1 MKLVFIGAG
10 WFAAD
15 LIWREMSLDL
25 TGAYWKTLQSC
36 MLHLEDE
43 AEKIL
48 GQ

>member
-15 LIWREMSLDL
+15 LIRSEMSLDL
-25 TGAYWKTLQSC
+25 TGGYWKTLQSC
-36 MLHLEDE
+36 MLHLEDA
-43 AEKIL
+43 AEKIS